1 MINDVYVKEL
11 EQSLKI
17 SSTSALIF
25 FNIYQIPILSE
36 ILIVLKCV

>member
-25 FNIYQIPILSE
+25 LTSIRFLFYQ
-36 ILIVLKCV
+36 KF